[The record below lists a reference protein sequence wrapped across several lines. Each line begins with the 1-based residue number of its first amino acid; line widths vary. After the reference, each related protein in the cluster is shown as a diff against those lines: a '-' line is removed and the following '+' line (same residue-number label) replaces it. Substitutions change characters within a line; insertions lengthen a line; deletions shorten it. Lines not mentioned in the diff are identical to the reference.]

1 MNRIDDE
8 LRTAVRASP
17 GSKASVKRV
26 PRDAA
31 EVEVRYQLRQS
42 TGSVWVLGDV
52 DEQVDENLQ
61 EMSGSAR

>member
-8 LRTAVRASP
+8 LRTAVRA
-17 GSKASVKRV
+17 GLVNKASVKRV

-31 EVEVRYQLRQS
+31 EVEVWYQLRQS
-42 TGSVWVLGDV
+42 TGSVWVLGEV